1 MPDRAGDN
9 GQVSP
14 ALSVI
19 APARVPRPWRRLT
32 AGLAAVL
39 LAASALLIPATSATA
54 APADDIYA
62 LVNQARAAN
71 GQGSL
76 ARNRSLDQVAAA
88 WATQLAAG
96 GVLAHN
102 PNYST
107 QIPAGWSRAGE
118 NVARGQVDGAQMH
131 AEWMASPGHRA
142 NILGDYTD
150 VGVAFLAA
158 GDTTWGVQVFAN
170 YTAPVAAAPVAA
182 APAAPPPAPPTAPAP
197 VAADSPAEELGT
209 FALQAEDP
217 VVDADAEPPSL
228 RAGPFRDAPLPV
240 AAVEAPDWSWIALAL
255 GVLLVAAAG
264 IRAAVGR
271 R

>member
-1 MPDRAGDN
+1 
-9 GQVSP
+9 VSP
-14 ALSVI
+14 APTGI
-19 APARVPRPWRRLT
+19 AGSPAHVARPWRRLT
-32 AGLAAVL
+32 GALAAVL
-39 LAASALLIPATSATA
+39 LAASALLIPATSAAA

-76 ARNRSLDQVAAA
+76 ARNGSLDQVAAA
-88 WATQLAAG
+88 WANQLAAS

-102 PNYST
+102 PSYST

-131 AEWMASPGHRA
+131 SEWMASPGHRA

-158 GDTTWGVQVFAN
+158 GGTTWGVQVFAN
-170 YTAPVAAAPVAA
+170 YPAPVVA
-182 APAAPPPAPPTAPAP
+182 APAAPAP
-197 VAADSPAEELGT
+197 VAAPADELET
-209 FALQAEDP
+209 FALPTEDP
-217 VVDADAEPPSL
+217 VVDAAAKLTSVE
-228 RAGPFRDAPLPV
+228 AGPFRDASLPV
-240 AAVEAPDWSWIALAL
+240 AAVDARDWSWIALAL
-255 GVLLVAAAG
+255 GILLVAGAG
-264 IRAAVGR
+264 IRSAVGR